1 MSGPG
6 DAMSGPGGGGM
17 TRQPGTPV
25 PGWYP
30 DPDGAPGMVRWWDGA
45 TWSDV
50 TTPAGPGVSVG
61 RSFESPAPREL
72 LPPSTWDAWGARD
85 NGVWEP
91 ARSRRSRRRPLFI
104 GLGALGVV
112 LVLVLVAIVLGSGGA
127 GGQDAAAP
135 VAGSTSQ
142 PTSTFPPGTVRII
155 DEAAGISYP
164 FLGDGWFEW
173 DRGPQYETTETAGQ
187 YFVTQEDLPVGNE
200 VFIAQCT
207 SGPLATG
214 YGYGGTGTLQST
226 VTAVADAVRVL
237 HYPAPNERTVR
248 RDEAITV
255 DGAQAWVY
263 EFDLSWKVAGYDSTG
278 ERAALLLIDVGMPAP
293 ALLYISIPNTHAEL
307 YGAIDRV
314 LDDVDVL

>member
-1 MSGPG
+1 MSEP
-6 DAMSGPGGGGM
+6 SGGGTTG
-17 TRQPGTPV
+17 QPGAPA

-30 DPDGAPGMVRWWDGA
+30 DPDGAPGTVRWWNGVS
-45 TWSDV
+45 WSDV

-72 LPPSTWDAWGARD
+72 LPPSTWEAWGTRD
-85 NGVWEP
+85 NGVWAP
-91 ARSRRSRRRPLFI
+91 ARRSRRRPLLI

-112 LVLVLVAIVLGSGGA
+112 LLLVLVALVLGSGGSES
-127 GGQDAAAP
+127 QDDAAPA
-135 VAGSTSQ
+135 VGSTSQ

-164 FLGDGWFEW
+164 FLGDGWYEW
-173 DRGPQYETTETAGQ
+173 DRGAQYETTETAGQ
-187 YFVTQEDLPVGNE
+187 YFVTQEDLPVGYE

-207 SGPLATG
+207 SGPLAPDFG
-214 YGYGGTGTLQST
+214 YAGAGSLQAT
-226 VTAVADAVRVL
+226 VTTLADAVRVL

-248 RDEAITV
+248 RDEAVTV
-255 DGAQAWVY
+255 DGASAWVY
-263 EFDLSWKVAGYDSTG
+263 EFDLTWDVAGYDSTG
-278 ERAALLLIDVGMPAP
+278 ERAALLLIDVGTPVP

-314 LDDVDVL
+314 LGDVDVL